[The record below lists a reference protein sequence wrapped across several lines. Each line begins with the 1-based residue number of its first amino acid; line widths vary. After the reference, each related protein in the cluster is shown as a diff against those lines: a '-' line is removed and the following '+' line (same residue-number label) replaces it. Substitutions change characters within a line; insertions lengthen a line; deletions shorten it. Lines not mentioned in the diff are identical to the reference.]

1 MLNAENLKNQF
12 PSLKKWQPS
21 RWDNI
26 QLYTL
31 ATPNGVKVSIALEE
45 LGLNY
50 DAHKIDI
57 SNNEQF
63 FPEFL
68 SIAPNNKIPAILDLN
83 GPEGQPLALFESG
96 AILLYLAEKTGQLLP
111 SQAALRHQAVQWIMW
126 QMGGLGPMFGQ
137 LGFFH
142 KFAGAQWEDKRP
154 RDRYAAEARRILGV
168 LDKHLEGKNW
178 MMGQNYSMVDIA
190 IFPWVRTLRDFY
202 QAGDL
207 VGLDNFKNVLRALDT
222 FLQRPAVQRG
232 LIVPEAR

>member
-21 RWDNI
+21 HWDNI

-63 FPEFL
+63 LPEFL

-111 SQAALRHQAVQWIMW
+111 IQAALRHQAVQWIMW

-207 VGLDNFKNVLRALDT
+207 MGLDNFKNVLRALDT